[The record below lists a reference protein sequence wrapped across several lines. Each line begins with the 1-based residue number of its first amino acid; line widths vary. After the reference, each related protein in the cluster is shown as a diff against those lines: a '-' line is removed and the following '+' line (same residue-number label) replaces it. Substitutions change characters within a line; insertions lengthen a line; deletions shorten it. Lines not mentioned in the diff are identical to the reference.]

1 MSWTP
6 SLRIVDQ
13 LSRNPTGEACVWF
26 GPRSDVAVVKPEF
39 AVFLKHRSGY
49 DLGAQLSN
57 LKVGAGVKNIFD
69 KQYFTRS
76 SDNNSGMYV
85 GAPRTFFVQA
95 SVGF

>member
-1 MSWTP
+1 VSWTP

-13 LSRNPTGEACVWF
+13 LSRNPSWRSLRSVRAAF
-26 GPRSDVAVVKPEF
+26 GRSGRKPEF

>member
-1 MSWTP
+1 LHQTAPNIAMDGY
-6 SLRIVDQ
+6 RRED
-13 LSRNPTGEACVWF
+13 
-26 GPRSDVAVVKPEF
+26 
-39 AVFLKHRSGY
+39 HRGGY

-57 LKVGAGVKNIFD
+57 LNVGAGVKNIFD